1 MHRHQSACDTAS
13 VSQQSSRVCVGGG
26 VKERRRTAS
35 LVLKSL
41 RDSPRGTSAPKISA
55 RPVSRVTVTTLSSTS
70 SRSSSPASSTNV
82 CFRHVVF
89 SQSHC
94 PSLPRKHAR
103 RAIHGHTHATPRHT
117 HRERERHSHTS
128 FLAWAA
134 PGTGSIVEGFA
145 LRRNP
150 AMSSAVTE
158 RALSASVGI
167 CLSTPHA
174 PPACSL
180 SAGSSSRHRRD
191 GSMQR
196 TRSATAA
203 CKEHATRRQRNR
215 VHQTSANPT
224 HAPALAACKQATSLP
239 ASAAAGASFAPP
251 VAPSTLTDTWLSAP
265 SLVAPSILT
274 RLSSRSLPSSPALL
288 APAVSPFADVP
299 ACV

>member
-1 MHRHQSACDTAS
+1 MHTSANTCRERTGVGGANDHDTRAAHAGRAFGAQTLAPLLQVPVQVGVGFHLLHLALVDPFGLPANGYRRASPRVDLLTLLQSAPAHRTDAPS
-13 VSQQSSRVCVGGG
+13 PERLRYGLRIAAKLEGVCGGGG

-128 FLAWAA
+128 FLAC
-134 PGTGSIVEGFA
+134 
-145 LRRNP
+145 
-150 AMSSAVTE
+150 SSQN
-158 RALSASVGI
+158 
-167 CLSTPHA
+167 H
-174 PPACSL
+174 
-180 SAGSSSRHRRD
+180 
-191 GSMQR
+191 QR
-196 TRSATAA
+196 LGKRFGLYS
-203 CKEHATRRQRNR
+203 
-215 VHQTSANPT
+215 
-224 HAPALAACKQATSLP
+224 
-239 ASAAAGASFAPP
+239 
-251 VAPSTLTDTWLSAP
+251 
-265 SLVAPSILT
+265 
-274 RLSSRSLPSSPALL
+274 
-288 APAVSPFADVP
+288 
-299 ACV
+299 